1 MPSHPAVA
9 ASSVPTDVS
18 QLPPE
23 TKAALV
29 MRLLQG
35 EPLAAVAASSGVNTA
50 TLELWRTEFLA
61 GAIARLGGVQTS

>member
-9 ASSVPTDVS
+9 ASSVPTTVS

-23 TKAALV
+23 TKAAMV

-35 EPLAAVAASSGVNTA
+35 EPLAAVAASSGVSA
-50 TLELWRTEFLA
+50 VTLELWRTEFLA
-61 GAIARLGGVQTS
+61 GAIARLGASPAS